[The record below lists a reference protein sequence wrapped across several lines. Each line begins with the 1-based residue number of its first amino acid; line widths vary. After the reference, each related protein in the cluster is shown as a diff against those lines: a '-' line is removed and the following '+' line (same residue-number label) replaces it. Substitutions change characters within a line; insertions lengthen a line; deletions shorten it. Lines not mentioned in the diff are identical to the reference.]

1 MTNPPIYRHSELL
14 KDKIV
19 CVIGAGGF
27 IGSHLVDAL
36 LAEGCRVKALSR
48 KLPGL
53 LDSTVL
59 RNTNLDVFTI
69 DIRDDKLLN
78 DTIQGADIVAHLA
91 SSTLPHNSNLNP
103 KDDISTNL
111 IGSINVINAC
121 INNNVKKLIYLSS
134 GGTVYGDPISVPID
148 ESHPTNPSCS
158 YGINKLATEKY
169 LSLFNKL
176 HELNY
181 IILRLA
187 NPYGDRQRLDTGQG
201 VVPAFLRKAIRS
213 EPIQVWGDGTVVRDF
228 LYISDVIRAIIMSC
242 QYNGAER
249 LFNIGSGVGLSLNQ
263 LIHLIEDIHGLKL
276 NVVYKSPRPFDV
288 RTNVLSIERASN
300 HLNWLPVISPE
311 EGINL
316 YYQYLLNHSRSAPDT

>member
-1 MTNPPIYRHSELL
+1 M
-14 KDKIV
+14 
-19 CVIGAGGF
+19 
-27 IGSHLVDAL
+27 
-36 LAEGCRVKALSR
+36 
-48 KLPGL
+48 
-53 LDSTVL
+53 L
-59 RNTNLDVFTI
+59 RISQVQLYLTI
-69 DIRDDKLLN
+69 R
-78 DTIQGADIVAHLA
+78 
-91 SSTLPHNSNLNP
+91 TLILRM
-103 KDDISTNL
+103 ISTNL

-213 EPIQVWGDGTVVRDF
+213 EPIQVWGTELLSEIF
-228 LYISDVIRAIIMSC
+228 IYIRCYTS
-242 QYNGAER
+242 N
-249 LFNIGSGVGLSLNQ
+249 N
-263 LIHLIEDIHGLKL
+263 
-276 NVVYKSPRPFDV
+276 NVMP
-288 RTNVLSIERASN
+288 IQ
-300 HLNWLPVISPE
+300 W
-311 EGINL
+311 
-316 YYQYLLNHSRSAPDT
+316 SRKTF

>member
-1 MTNPPIYRHSELL
+1 MTNSSGYRSEFLQ
-14 KDKIV
+14 DKIV

-36 LAEGCRVKALSR
+36 LAEGCRVRALSR
-48 KLPGL
+48 KFPGL
-53 LDSTVL
+53 LDSTAL
-59 RNTNLDVFTI
+59 LHPNLELFTI
-69 DIRDDKLLN
+69 DIRDENLLN
-78 DTIQGADIVAHLA
+78 DTLQGVDFVAHLA
-91 SSTLPHNSNLNP
+91 SSSLPHNSNLNP
-103 KDDISTNL
+103 TDDVSTNL

-158 YGINKLATEKY
+158 YGINKLASEKY

-176 HELNY
+176 HDLNY
-181 IILRLA
+181 ITLRLA
-187 NPYGDRQRLDTGQG
+187 NPYGERQRLDTGQG
-201 VVPAFLRKAIRS
+201 VVPVFLRKAIRS

-263 LIHLIEDIHGLKL
+263 LINLIEDIHGFEM

-288 RTNVLSIERASN
+288 RTNVLSIERAIN

-316 YYQYLLNHSRSAPDT
+316 YYQYLLNYSRLAPDT

>member
-1 MTNPPIYRHSELL
+1 MTNPLIYRYSELL

-36 LAEGCRVKALSR
+36 LAEGCRVRALSR

-59 RNTNLDVFTI
+59 RNPNLDVFTI
-69 DIRDDKLLN
+69 DIRDDKLIN

-249 LFNIGSGVGLSLNQ
+249 LFNIGSGEGLSLNQ